1 MSDRATSSLQARMGG
16 NEGKQL
22 TFLQLQFFYT
32 KLFNFGNLQF
42 IISIYDINNYD
53 ISIIF

>member
-16 NEGKQL
+16 NEGKQV